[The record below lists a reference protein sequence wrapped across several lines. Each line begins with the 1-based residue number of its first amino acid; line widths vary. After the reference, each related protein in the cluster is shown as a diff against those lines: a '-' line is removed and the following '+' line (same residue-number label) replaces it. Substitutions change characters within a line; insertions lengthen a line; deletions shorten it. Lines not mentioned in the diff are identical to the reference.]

1 MPSDLHVTGC
11 ASLWSLGLDWISG
24 GLWADSL
31 AYVVVHGHP
40 GLMSDRDEIERR
52 AREVGQL
59 IPEQYPTH
67 LDVGEEWL
75 WWHVEK
81 HRWRRVELLEV
92 AEGSPQ
98 RVKVQHL
105 DPDMGARAA
114 WSPIRRC
121 RVPWGARDAYIDSL
135 DRRSRAVDHPFV
147 QDERDAAMAI
157 VLKAVPSDVA
167 FIGYKPGGTLEVN
180 DPERLTAISGVTVSE
195 LLGHPDTY
203 RDADGW
209 LVPWPVAKRVAMALA
224 QRDPLRF
231 IRMVATEERD
241 VRPSIEKHIDMLID
255 EGRTDLRWLSEEE
268 KEEMARKSFA
278 RSEGRRAVILEWAG
292 GSRASLGQEY
302 RRLHG
307 QYRELA
313 RLAAE
318 SLPELR
324 SRRTKGAAMLAD
336 RIEAALTAVQR
347 MPDVSD
353 V

>member
-1 MPSDLHVTGC
+1 M
-11 ASLWSLGLDWISG
+11 SG
-24 GLWADSL
+24 
-31 AYVVVHGHP
+31 
-40 GLMSDRDEIERR
+40 RDEIELL

-81 HRWRRVELLEV
+81 QRWRRVELLEV

-105 DPDMGARAA
+105 DLDMSARAA

-121 RVPWGARDAYIDSL
+121 RVPWGARDAYIESL
-135 DRRSRAVDHPFV
+135 DRLSRAVGHPFV
-147 QDERDAAMAI
+147 EDERDAAMGV
-157 VLKAVPSDVA
+157 VLNAVPSDVA

-180 DPERLTAISGVTVSE
+180 DPEQLSAISTISVAE

-209 LVPWPVAKRVAMALA
+209 LVPWPVAKRVAMTLA
-224 QRDPLRF
+224 KRDPLRW
-231 IRMVATEERD
+231 IRAVASEERE
-241 VRPSIEKHIDMLID
+241 VRPGIEKHIDMLID
-255 EGRTDLRWLSEEE
+255 EGRTDLKWLSEDD
-268 KEEMARKSFA
+268 KEEIARKSFA

-292 GSRASLGQEY
+292 GIRPSLAQEY
-302 RRLHG
+302 RRLRG

-313 RLAAE
+313 RLTAE
-318 SLPELR
+318 SLRELR

-336 RIEAALTAVQR
+336 RIEAALAAVHMR
-347 MPDVSD
+347 PDVSD